1 VSNVAGRLHALSPLA
16 VLSRGYAVA
25 RDATGATLGSATDF
39 APALDFDLLLARRHG
54 ASNRSLGASR
64 AAHHQRRPMSY
75 ETDLAR
81 IENIVGELER
91 SEIPLDDALRLFE
104 EGIERLR
111 TASSALMQAEARVR
125 KLIEDTDGGFTL
137 ADFES

>member
-1 VSNVAGRLHALSPLA
+1 
-16 VLSRGYAVA
+16 
-25 RDATGATLGSATDF
+25 
-39 APALDFDLLLARRHG
+39 
-54 ASNRSLGASR
+54 
-64 AAHHQRRPMSY
+64 MSY

-81 IENIVGELER
+81 IENIVGELEQ

-125 KLIEDTDGGFTL
+125 KLIEDTEGGFTL

>member
-1 VSNVAGRLHALSPLA
+1 
-16 VLSRGYAVA
+16 
-25 RDATGATLGSATDF
+25 
-39 APALDFDLLLARRHG
+39 
-54 ASNRSLGASR
+54 
-64 AAHHQRRPMSY
+64 MSY

-81 IENIVGELER
+81 IEDIVGELER

-104 EGIERLR
+104 EGIQRLR
-111 TASSALMQAEARVR
+111 TASAALVQAEARVR

>member
-1 VSNVAGRLHALSPLA
+1 
-16 VLSRGYAVA
+16 
-25 RDATGATLGSATDF
+25 
-39 APALDFDLLLARRHG
+39 
-54 ASNRSLGASR
+54 
-64 AAHHQRRPMSY
+64 MSY
-75 ETDLAR
+75 ESDLAR

-111 TASSALMQAEARVR
+111 TAQAALMQAEARVR
-125 KLIEDTDGGFTL
+125 KLIEDSDGGFSL

>member
-1 VSNVAGRLHALSPLA
+1 
-16 VLSRGYAVA
+16 
-25 RDATGATLGSATDF
+25 
-39 APALDFDLLLARRHG
+39 
-54 ASNRSLGASR
+54 
-64 AAHHQRRPMSY
+64 MSY

-81 IENIVGELER
+81 IENIVGELEQ

-111 TASSALMQAEARVR
+111 TASAALMQAEARVR
-125 KLIEDTDGGFTL
+125 KLIEDTEGGFTL

>member
-1 VSNVAGRLHALSPLA
+1 
-16 VLSRGYAVA
+16 
-25 RDATGATLGSATDF
+25 
-39 APALDFDLLLARRHG
+39 
-54 ASNRSLGASR
+54 
-64 AAHHQRRPMSY
+64 MSY
-75 ETDLAR
+75 ESDLAR
-81 IENIVGELER
+81 IEDIVGELER

-111 TASSALMQAEARVR
+111 AASAALMQAEARVR

>member
-1 VSNVAGRLHALSPLA
+1 
-16 VLSRGYAVA
+16 
-25 RDATGATLGSATDF
+25 
-39 APALDFDLLLARRHG
+39 
-54 ASNRSLGASR
+54 
-64 AAHHQRRPMSY
+64 MSY
-75 ETDLAR
+75 ESDLAR

-111 TASSALMQAEARVR
+111 TAQAALLQAEARVR
-125 KLIEDTDGGFTL
+125 KLIEESDGGFSL

>member
-1 VSNVAGRLHALSPLA
+1 
-16 VLSRGYAVA
+16 
-25 RDATGATLGSATDF
+25 
-39 APALDFDLLLARRHG
+39 
-54 ASNRSLGASR
+54 
-64 AAHHQRRPMSY
+64 MSY

-111 TASSALMQAEARVR
+111 TAQASLVQAEARVR
-125 KLIEDTDGGFTL
+125 KLIEDSDGGFSL

>member
-1 VSNVAGRLHALSPLA
+1 
-16 VLSRGYAVA
+16 
-25 RDATGATLGSATDF
+25 
-39 APALDFDLLLARRHG
+39 
-54 ASNRSLGASR
+54 
-64 AAHHQRRPMSY
+64 MSY

-125 KLIEDTDGGFTL
+125 KLIEDTEGGFTL